1 MKMMMWAGLVIGIL
15 GILSLFVPIPH
26 TDREGVKVGNSSIGI
41 TTQTQEKVSPIVSA
55 VLIIGG
61 IGLVIAG
68 KPRN

>member
-1 MKMMMWAGLVIGIL
+1 MKMMMWAGVVICVL
-15 GILSLFVPIPH
+15 GIASLFVPIPH